1 MQRTHRQR
9 SIARFRRIFSPF
21 TLSFSPALLPPSL
34 PSYHVHVRAHKG
46 GGGLRCSRV
55 LDDQVAPSRRKFDA
69 LNKKRATCRET
80 NFGGERES
88 RIMRVTLNGAR
99 LSLAIIRKRAL
110 EKVQD
115 VFEELYGCKTLS
127 ENFRAM
133 TMSGCRLHVGH
144 PSERGR
150 EGR

>member
-1 MQRTHRQR
+1 
-9 SIARFRRIFSPF
+9 
-21 TLSFSPALLPPSL
+21 
-34 PSYHVHVRAHKG
+34 
-46 GGGLRCSRV
+46 
-55 LDDQVAPSRRKFDA
+55 
-69 LNKKRATCRET
+69 
-80 NFGGERES
+80 
-88 RIMRVTLNGAR
+88 MRVTLNGAR

-115 VFEELYGCKTLS
+115 VFEEKYGCKTLS

-133 TMSGCRLHVGH
+133 TMSGCWLHVGH